1 MRVHFMALAGV
12 LASFACASP
21 AQTVAG
27 APLTLAE
34 ALRRAEIASPAVR
47 AREAQMAAA
56 EGTRREA
63 QALLYNN
70 PEFGVEGTR
79 RKFTSPDGRAN
90 EWNAGV
96 AQPFEI
102 GGQQARRR
110 EAAAA
115 GLEAVRS
122 EIDQARLQAGAQ
134 AALRFHA
141 VLAAQR
147 RIGIEQRSLVLF
159 DGTAEAIAR
168 RRAAGEDTRLD
179 ANVARIESERA
190 HNALAVAREQLL
202 DARADLAEA
211 LQLPPEA
218 LPEVDG
224 ELALPSAEG
233 SPYKLDDLLAS
244 VAAQPRLRAL
254 AAREDAAKARLG
266 LERAARYPDL
276 KFGVFVGREGA
287 GDARENITTLTLS
300 VPLPLFKQN
309 DAAIGQALSDSGQV
323 EVERAAVARDLQA
336 QVRKLWLKLQSQRER
351 VLRLQASMLS
361 VAIDNRQLSARSRQ
375 AGQIGLLDQLVVDR
389 QSLDAERDLNDALAE
404 YHATRIELEQAA
416 GLPQEGNTR

>member
-1 MRVHFMALAGV
+1 MRCWRRSA
-12 LASFACASP
+12 ASASSSVCWCCSTARP
-21 AQTVAG
+21 RRSPG
-27 APLTLAE
+27 A
-34 ALRRAEIASPAVR
+34 
-47 AREAQMAAA
+47 
-56 EGTRREA
+56 
-63 QALLYNN
+63 
-70 PEFGVEGTR
+70 
-79 RKFTSPDGRAN
+79 
-90 EWNAGV
+90 
-96 AQPFEI
+96 
-102 GGQQARRR
+102 
-110 EAAAA
+110 
-115 GLEAVRS
+115 
-122 EIDQARLQAGAQ
+122 
-134 AALRFHA
+134 
-141 VLAAQR
+141 
-147 RIGIEQRSLVLF
+147 
-159 DGTAEAIAR
+159 
-168 RRAAGEDTRLD
+168 AAGEDTRLD

-218 LPEVDG
+218 LPEVAG

-244 VAAQPRLRAL
+244 VATQPRLRAL
-254 AAREDAAKARLG
+254 AAREDGARARLG

-375 AGQIGLLDQLVVDR
+375 AGQIDLLDQLVVDR